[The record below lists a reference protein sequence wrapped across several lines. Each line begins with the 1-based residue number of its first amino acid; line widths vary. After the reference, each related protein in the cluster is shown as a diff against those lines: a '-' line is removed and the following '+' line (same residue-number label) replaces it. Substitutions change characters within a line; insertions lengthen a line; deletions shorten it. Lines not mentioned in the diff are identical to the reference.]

1 MSTFSNTPA
10 TRGKCHVLRDT
21 FLWGGWDGFRVR
33 GAVLLVCAGGIL
45 VGETACKREE
55 RSFHA
60 PPNAQKAQALQT
72 LQLSSL
78 QPGVPSP
85 VPAARNDAE
94 ENAQDLSEGKR
105 LFSSFNCTGCHA
117 NGGGDKGPALMDAKW
132 IYGSRPEQI
141 FSSIMDG
148 RPNGMPSFKGKV
160 PEHQAWQMVAYVR
173 SLSGQVPKDAATS
186 RGDHMRAN
194 PPENSVDPEKPRD
207 VGSPK

>member
-1 MSTFSNTPA
+1 M
-10 TRGKCHVLRDT
+10 T
-21 FLWGGWDGFRVR
+21 FLRQVFRALGAPSTLVR
-33 GAVLLVCAGGIL
+33 AAAASLLLCGL
-45 VGETACKREE
+45 NACKREE
-55 RSFHA
+55 RLFHA
-60 PPNAQKAQALQT
+60 PVDAQKAQAVQSLR
-72 LQLSSL
+72 LSTL

-85 VPAARNDAE
+85 APPAKNGDE
-94 ENAQDLSEGKR
+94 DNAQALAEGKR

-160 PEHQAWQMVAYVR
+160 PEGQAWQIVAYVR

-186 RGDHMRAN
+186 RSDEGQPSGKLRR
-194 PPENSVDPEKPRD
+194 S
-207 VGSPK
+207 